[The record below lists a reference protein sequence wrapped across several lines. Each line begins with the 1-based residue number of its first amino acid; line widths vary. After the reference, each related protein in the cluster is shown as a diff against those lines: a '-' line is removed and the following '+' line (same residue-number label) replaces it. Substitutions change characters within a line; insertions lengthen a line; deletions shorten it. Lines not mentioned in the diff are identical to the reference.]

1 MKAQMPTM
9 AYAIISGVSFLHLRS
24 SVTERRQ
31 PHGRQSRLT
40 HHAVPDTRYDRTH
53 RVCTWSDRNNAQ
65 TAIGAAVPG
74 LLAALCGVATQPRG
88 APKLVDAARQQSGRW
103 GNFASMI
110 GAAGQSSLIEKGSQ
124 ILSSLLG
131 GRDQTALAGAVGKY
145 AGLGQNASGSLLGM
159 LIPVVMGTIAQQQGA
174 RSLDANG
181 IANLLAG
188 QKDNIAA
195 ALPAGF
201 ANLLGGT
208 GLLDSLG
215 GAARTATAAAGQT
228 ARVTT
233 SAARAIGD
241 TGQRTVSLNWLYW
254 LIPLLAIL
262 AVLIYLFA
270 KPAEQVAQQG
280 VTAAQGLTVGGLDIG
295 KQITDSITNLR
306 TTLAG
311 ITDAASA
318 QAALPKLR
326 EVTTQIDKVDGLL
339 AQLSPEQRKVLAGIV
354 NPLMPSLNQLFDKV
368 LAIPGVAEL
377 LKPTIDALRAKLATL
392 TVSLLPAA
400 FINRRR
406 GAGG

>member
-1 MKAQMPTM
+1 TGAL
-9 AYAIISGVSFLHLRS
+9 GSF
-24 SVTERRQ
+24 
-31 PHGRQSRLT
+31 
-40 HHAVPDTRYDRTH
+40 A
-53 RVCTWSDRNNAQ
+53 N
-65 TAIGAAVPG
+65 
-74 LLAALCGVATQPRG
+74 
-88 APKLVDAARQQSGRW
+88 
-103 GNFASMI
+103 MI

-131 GRDQTALAGAVGKY
+131 GRNQTALAGAVGKY

-159 LIPVVMGTIAQQQGA
+159 LAPIVMGTIGQQQGT
-174 RSLDANG
+174 RSLDAGG
-181 IANLLAG
+181 IANLLAS

-201 ANLLGGT
+201 ANLVGGT

-241 TGQRTVSLNWLYW
+241 TGQRAAVVSLNWLYW

-280 VTAAQGLTVGGLDIG
+280 VTAVQGLTVGGAGNG
-295 KQITDSITNLR
+295 KQGTDSSPHRR

-326 EVTTQIDKVDGLL
+326 EVTAQIDKVDGLL
-339 AQLSPEQRKVLAGIV
+339 GQLSPEQRKVLAGMV

-377 LKPTIDALRAKLATL
+377 LKPTIDGLRAKLAVL
-392 TVSLLPAA
+392 T
-400 FINRRR
+400 
-406 GAGG
+406 G

>member
-1 MKAQMPTM
+1 M
-9 AYAIISGVSFLHLRS
+9 AANLVSLIMQFL
-24 SVTERRQ
+24 T
-31 PHGRQSRLT
+31 PDMIGRIASALGL
-40 HHAVPDTRYDRTH
+40 
-53 RVCTWSDRNNAQ
+53 DRNNTQ

-74 LLAALCGVATQPRG
+74 LLAGLSGVAAQPGG
-88 APKLVDAARQQSGRW
+88 AQKLVDAVRQQTGALGSFV
-103 GNFASMI
+103 NMI
-110 GAAGQSSLIEKGSQ
+110 GASGQSSLIEKGSQ

-145 AGLGQNASGSLLGM
+145 AGLGQSASGSLLGM
-159 LIPVVMGTIAQQQGA
+159 LAPIVMGTIGQQQGT
-174 RSLDANG
+174 RSLDAG
-181 IANLLAG
+181 AITSLLSS
-188 QKDNIAA
+188 QKDNIVA

-233 SAARAIGD
+233 SATRAIGD
-241 TGQRTVSLNWLYW
+241 TGQRAVSLNWLYW
-254 LIPLLAIL
+254 LIPLLAIVAL
-262 AVLIYLFA
+262 LIYFFA
-270 KPAEQVAQQG
+270 RPAEQVVQPS
-280 VTAAQGLTVGGLDIG
+280 VPTIPSLTVGGLDIG
-295 KQITDSITNLR
+295 KQVTDSITNLR
-306 TTLAG
+306 TTLTG

-339 AQLSPEQRKVLAGIV
+339 GQLSPEQRKVLAGMV

-377 LKPTIDALRAKLATL
+377 LKPTIDALRAKLAML
-392 TVSLLPAA
+392 TA
-400 FINRRR
+400 
-406 GAGG
+406 

>member
-1 MKAQMPTM
+1 M
-9 AYAIISGVSFLHLRS
+9 AANLVSLIMQFL
-24 SVTERRQ
+24 T
-31 PHGRQSRLT
+31 PDMIGRIASALGL
-40 HHAVPDTRYDRTH
+40 
-53 RVCTWSDRNNAQ
+53 DRNNTQ

-74 LLAALCGVATQPRG
+74 LLAGLSGVAAQPGG
-88 APKLVDAARQQSGRW
+88 AQKLVDAVRQQTGALGSFV
-103 GNFASMI
+103 NMI
-110 GAAGQSSLIEKGSQ
+110 GASGQSSLIEKGSQ

-145 AGLGQNASGSLLGM
+145 AGLGQSASGSLLGM
-159 LIPVVMGTIAQQQGA
+159 LAPIVMGAIGQQQGT
-174 RSLDANG
+174 RSLDAG
-181 IANLLAG
+181 AITSLLSS

-233 SAARAIGD
+233 SATRAIGD
-241 TGQRTVSLNWLYW
+241 TGQRAVSLNWLYW
-254 LIPLLAIL
+254 LIPLLAIVAL
-262 AVLIYLFA
+262 LIYFFA
-270 KPAEQVAQQG
+270 RPAEQVVQPS
-280 VTAAQGLTVGGLDIG
+280 VPTIPSLTVGGLDIG
-295 KQITDSITNLR
+295 KQVTDSITNLR
-306 TTLAG
+306 TTLTG

-339 AQLSPEQRKVLAGIV
+339 GQLSPEQRKVLAGMV

-377 LKPTIDALRAKLATL
+377 LKPTIDALRAKLAML
-392 TVSLLPAA
+392 TA
-400 FINRRR
+400 
-406 GAGG
+406 

>member
-1 MKAQMPTM
+1 M
-9 AYAIISGVSFLHLRS
+9 AVNLVSLIMQFL
-24 SVTERRQ
+24 T
-31 PHGRQSRLT
+31 PDMIGRIASALGL
-40 HHAVPDTRYDRTH
+40 DRTN
-53 RVCTWSDRNNAQ
+53 TQ

-74 LLAALCGVATQPRG
+74 LLAGLSGVAAQPGG
-88 APKLVDAARQQSGRW
+88 AQKLVDTVRQQTGVLGS
-103 GNFASMI
+103 FANML
-110 GAAGQSSLIEKGSQ
+110 GASGQSSLIEKGSQ

-131 GRDQTALAGAVGKY
+131 GRDQAAPAGAVGKY
-145 AGLGQNASGSLLGM
+145 AGLGQGASGSLLGM
-159 LIPVVMGTIAQQQGA
+159 LAPIIMGTIGQQQGT
-174 RSLDANG
+174 RSLDAG
-181 IANLLAG
+181 AITSLLSS

-233 SAARAIGD
+233 SAARAVGD
-241 TGQRTVSLNWLYW
+241 TGQRAAVSRNWLYW

-280 VTAAQGLTVGGLDIG
+280 VTAVQGLTVGGLDIG
-295 KQITDSITNLR
+295 KQVTDSITNLR

-377 LKPTIDALRAKLATL
+377 LKPTIDALRAKLAVL
-392 TVSLLPAA
+392 TA
-400 FINRRR
+400 
-406 GAGG
+406 

>member
-1 MKAQMPTM
+1 M
-9 AYAIISGVSFLHLRS
+9 AVNLVSLIMQFL
-24 SVTERRQ
+24 T
-31 PHGRQSRLT
+31 PDMIGRIASALGL
-40 HHAVPDTRYDRTH
+40 
-53 RVCTWSDRNNAQ
+53 DRNNTQ

-74 LLAALCGVATQPRG
+74 LLAGLCGVATQPGG
-88 APKLVDAARQQSGRW
+88 AQKLVEAARQQTGALGS
-103 GNFASMI
+103 FAKMVGDS
-110 GAAGQSSLIEKGSQ
+110 GQSSLIEKGSQ
-124 ILSSLLG
+124 LLSSLLG

-145 AGLGQNASGSLLGM
+145 AGLSQSASGSLLGM
-159 LIPVVMGTIAQQQGA
+159 LAPIVMGTIGQQQGT
-174 RSLDANG
+174 RSLDAG
-181 IANLLAG
+181 AITSLLSS

-215 GAARTATAAAGQT
+215 GAARAATAAAGQA

-233 SAARAIGD
+233 SAARAVGD
-241 TGQRTVSLNWLYW
+241 TGRRAAVSLNWLYW

-280 VTAAQGLTVGGLDIG
+280 VTAVQGLTVGGLDIG
-295 KQITDSITNLR
+295 KQVTDSISNLR

-311 ITDAASA
+311 ITDASSA

-326 EVTTQIDKVDGLL
+326 EVTAQIDRVDGLL
-339 AQLSPEQRKVLAGIV
+339 GQLSPEQRKVLAGVV

-377 LKPTIDALRAKLATL
+377 LKPTIDALRAKLTL
-392 TVSLLPAA
+392 LTA
-400 FINRRR
+400 
-406 GAGG
+406 

>member
-1 MKAQMPTM
+1 M
-9 AYAIISGVSFLHLRS
+9 AVNLVSLIMQFLTPDMIGRIASALGLDRS
-24 SVTERRQ
+24 
-31 PHGRQSRLT
+31 
-40 HHAVPDTRYDRTH
+40 
-53 RVCTWSDRNNAQ
+53 NAQ
-65 TAIGAAVPG
+65 TAIGAAIPG
-74 LLAALCGVATQPRG
+74 LLAGLSGVAAQPGG
-88 APKLVDAARQQSGRW
+88 AQKLVDTVRQQTGVLGS
-103 GNFASMI
+103 FANMI
-110 GAAGQSSLIEKGSQ
+110 GASGQSSLIEKGSQ

-131 GRDQTALAGAVGKY
+131 SRDQTALAGAVGKY

-159 LIPVVMGTIAQQQGA
+159 LAPTVMGAIGQQQGT
-174 RSLDANG
+174 RSLDAGG
-181 IANLLAG
+181 IASLLSS

-201 ANLLGGT
+201 ANLLGGS

-241 TGQRTVSLNWLYW
+241 TGQRATAVSLNWLYW
-254 LIPLLAIL
+254 LIPLLAAL

-280 VTAAQGLTVGGLDIG
+280 VTAVQGLTVGGLDIG
-295 KQITDSITNLR
+295 KQVTDSITNLR
-306 TTLAG
+306 TTLTG
-311 ITDAASA
+311 ITDASSA

-326 EVTTQIDKVDGLL
+326 EVTAQIDKVDGLL
-339 AQLSPEQRKVLAGIV
+339 GQLSPEQRRVLAGVV

-377 LKPTIDALRAKLATL
+377 LKPTIDALRAKLTL
-392 TVSLLPAA
+392 LTA
-400 FINRRR
+400 
-406 GAGG
+406 